1 MIQVKAKIVQ
11 CNVDVQRDYVVVTI
25 VVETLLNVGL
35 GALAPVSTRTVL
47 KYPRRLL
54 SALLTRATSETSVH
68 NAEIASN

>member
-11 CNVDVQRDYVVVTI
+11 CNVDVQRDYVVVII
-25 VVETLLNVGL
+25 VVETQLNVGL
-35 GALAPVSTRTVL
+35 GVLAPVLTRTVL